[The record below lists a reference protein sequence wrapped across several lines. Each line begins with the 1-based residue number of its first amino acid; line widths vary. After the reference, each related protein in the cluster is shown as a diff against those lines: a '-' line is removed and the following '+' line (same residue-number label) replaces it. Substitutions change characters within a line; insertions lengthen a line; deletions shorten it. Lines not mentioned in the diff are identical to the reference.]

1 MNPPRRRA
9 LARTGS
15 AIALS
20 VAAAAAAAVAAAAAP
35 AIAATPASAA
45 GSRARPAA
53 AGWRVARTIS
63 ARDHSVLLGGIDAV
77 SASDAWAG
85 GVSLPAN
92 GDGNGR
98 PLIEHWN
105 GRAWHQVALPVK
117 AARRLSNGQ
126 FHGTVGA
133 SSARDVWA
141 FSEAG
146 SYLRL
151 DGTRWTFGELPG
163 YRAGKTVIF
172 TIKVFGPDDT
182 WVFGTRPAGP
192 VSKAKFTPYAA
203 RFNGRTWTSVQ
214 VPGTG
219 ILSTVSALSAGDM
232 WALTGSQAAGSGA
245 PAPTPGVVH
254 WNGRAW
260 RAAPTQ
266 PRLPKNGTLSGIVA
280 LAPHDVWVGGS
291 APNSKA
297 GTSELARHWNGRAWT
312 NASPRSA
319 PTANDYYLADLTP
332 DGHGG
337 LWALGAEISGPER
350 FWHYSDG
357 SWQAPGK
364 SSWQVLELEAIPHSG
379 STWALAANADLTAG
393 LILLHGPRPS

>member
-1 MNPPRRRA
+1 MTAGRGGWHLGGMATPSRRRAERREKSMNPPLGRA
-9 LARTGS
+9 LARTGG

-20 VAAAAAAAVAAAAAP
+20 VAAAAAP
-35 AIAATPASAA
+35 AMAATPASAV
-45 GSRARPAA
+45 SPPVPPAA
-53 AGWRVARTIS
+53 AVGWRVARTIS
-63 ARDHSVLLGGIDAV
+63 ARGHSVLLGGIDAV

-182 WVFGTRPAGP
+182 WVFGTRPA
-192 VSKAKFTPYAA
+192 
-203 RFNGRTWTSVQ
+203 
-214 VPGTG
+214 
-219 ILSTVSALSAGDM
+219 
-232 WALTGSQAAGSGA
+232 
-245 PAPTPGVVH
+245 
-254 WNGRAW
+254 
-260 RAAPTQ
+260 
-266 PRLPKNGTLSGIVA
+266 
-280 LAPHDVWVGGS
+280 
-291 APNSKA
+291 
-297 GTSELARHWNGRAWT
+297 
-312 NASPRSA
+312 
-319 PTANDYYLADLTP
+319 
-332 DGHGG
+332 
-337 LWALGAEISGPER
+337 
-350 FWHYSDG
+350 
-357 SWQAPGK
+357 
-364 SSWQVLELEAIPHSG
+364 
-379 STWALAANADLTAG
+379 
-393 LILLHGPRPS
+393 